1 MWRPPRTSWFARLSS
16 SVASLLLQNES
27 LKMAT
32 VDAIRVDNI
41 TREFM
46 FTNIALQGLERW
58 NFGSPKMLTRAKA
71 KRPDDRK
78 REKKM
83 EMLRLNFSKMLRR
96 NFFVLLIQ
104 Q

>member
-1 MWRPPRTSWFARLSS
+1 M
-16 SVASLLLQNES
+16 LLQNES

-46 FTNIALQGLERW
+46 FTNIALQGVERW
-58 NFGSPKMLTRAKA
+58 NFGSPTRAKRAKA
-71 KRPDDRK
+71 KRPNDRK

-83 EMLRLNFSKMLRR
+83 EMLRLNFSKMLSR